1 MSFGS
6 AVKSMM
12 IPSIWF
18 FYIAYILFF
27 FISLYY
33 FAFDHILVS
42 TFSLQI
48 LMTKWI
54 SPSAAFR
61 LLTDDYANTTLC
73 YHITA
78 DKVLVTSSNNR
89 VLFDVR
95 TLPFTL
101 SLLLS
106 YFFAFAL
113 PLYPSLSLSLYK
125 RQELNKKILIL
136 AEERNRTTVCKN
148 KCSLNKKKLKYF
160 VKCLLAAKIAVDITE
175 WKKEIQG
182 GI

>member
-106 YFFAFAL
+106 YFFSFCSSLAFARPLWLSLFLSISRFSSLFLAL
-113 PLYPSLSLSLYK
+113 PLYK
-125 RQELNKKILIL
+125 RQKLIQ
-136 AEERNRTTVCKN
+136 KN
-148 KCSLNKKKLKYF
+148 IY
-160 VKCLLAAKIAVDITE
+160 
-175 WKKEIQG
+175 
-182 GI
+182 

>member
-18 FYIAYILFF
+18 FYITYIAYILFF

-54 SPSAAFR
+54 SPSAALR
-61 LLTDDYANTTLC
+61 LLTDDYAYTILC

-78 DKVLVTSSNNR
+78 DKVLVTSSNNC

-95 TLPFTL
+95 TLPFSL
-101 SLLLS
+101 SSSIVLLLFLFLS
-106 YFFAFAL
+106 CSRSSFLSFAL
-113 PLYPSLSLSLYK
+113 HLLFSLFLSISRRDSHSLSIYK
-125 RQELNKKILIL
+125 L
-136 AEERNRTTVCKN
+136 
-148 KCSLNKKKLKYF
+148 
-160 VKCLLAAKIAVDITE
+160 DE
-175 WKKEIQG
+175 WK
-182 GI
+182 